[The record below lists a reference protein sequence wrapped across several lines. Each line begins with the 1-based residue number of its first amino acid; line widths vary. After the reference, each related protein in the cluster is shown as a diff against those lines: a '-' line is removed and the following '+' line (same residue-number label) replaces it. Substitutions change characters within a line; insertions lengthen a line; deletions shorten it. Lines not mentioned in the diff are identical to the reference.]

1 MSPMVS
7 PSPITFLVVNAI
19 IMCCYSGVSAGGSQ
33 ETDLASPQ
41 VPGTKSPASVQ
52 FCTLVR
58 KLSEVEGID
67 PQHILRSVMKICE
80 SFT

>member
-1 MSPMVS
+1 M
-7 PSPITFLVVNAI
+7 
-19 IMCCYSGVSAGGSQ
+19 CYSGVSAGESQ

-41 VPGTKSPASVQ
+41 VPGTKSSASVQ

-67 PQHILRSVMKICE
+67 PQHLLRSAYALIIWRTNVTKLR
-80 SFT
+80 

>member
-1 MSPMVS
+1 MVS
-7 PSPITFLVVNAI
+7 V

>member
-1 MSPMVS
+1 
-7 PSPITFLVVNAI
+7 
-19 IMCCYSGVSAGGSQ
+19 MCCYSGVSAGGSQ

-41 VPGTKSPASVQ
+41 VPGTKTPASVQ

-67 PQHILRSVMKICE
+67 PQHILRSDNMKI
-80 SFT
+80 SQAQFRDPVTIHGLAS

>member
-1 MSPMVS
+1 MS
-7 PSPITFLVVNAI
+7 F
-19 IMCCYSGVSAGGSQ
+19 CSGVSAGGSQ

-41 VPGTKSPASVQ
+41 VPGTKTPASVQ

-67 PQHILRSVMKICE
+67 PQHILRSDNMKSLKRSSEILLL
-80 SFT
+80 SMV